1 MGVSVGLVLLIATTV
16 LIMNLEKLVGF
27 ARSNITELDRQ
38 KQKLFR
44 QAMFDEVSNLHN
56 RNYLISRLE
65 AELARIRRSGNSALS
80 IFLDVDGFKMVND
93 TMGHSAGNDLLRPVE
108 GGGSST
114 LCAVRTWSA
123 DSVATNSAF
132 SSPGSNAT
140 DPMPPGK
147 SPRRSR
153 TGHL

>member
-1 MGVSVGLVLLIATTV
+1 MAVSVGLVLLIATTV

-38 KQKLFR
+38 RQKLFR

-108 GGGSST
+108 GGGSSR
-114 LCAVRTWSA
+114 LCAVRT
-123 DSVATNSAF
+123 
-132 SSPGSNAT
+132 
-140 DPMPPGK
+140 
-147 SPRRSR
+147 
-153 TGHL
+153 